1 MVISKIF
8 LMTSCPTTWSNII
21 RIQEKST
28 CPDLREIQM
37 QSPKKNL
44 QETYSASNSRAE
56 QTCAEDLLLREKKDA
71 KSKGAGEASKHQNI
85 LKHFIFFLSTAGD
98 WRNCAHRG
106 CCWWLLLLQEV
117 SWSFSNCVGSLKRL
131 RKDFDFTEADVQEG
145 RRPCA
150 WAHWG
155 WFTQWLEGGWGQ
167 GQLEVGQL
175 RGLRVSPKM
184 RP

>member
-37 QSPKKNL
+37 KNL
-44 QETYSASNSRAE
+44 QETYFASNSCAE
-56 QTCAEDLLLREKKDA
+56 QTCAQDLLPREKKDA
-71 KSKGAGEASKHQNI
+71 KSKGAGEASKHQKI
-85 LKHFIFFLSTAGD
+85 LKYFILFLPTAGD
-98 WRNCAHRG
+98 WRNCAYRG

-131 RKDFDFTEADVQEG
+131 WKDFDFTEADVQEG
-145 RRPCA
+145 CRPCA

-175 RGLRVSPKM
+175 RGLRRVSPKM

>member
-1 MVISKIF
+1 MCLPYNQIWLGSKRNPIVQV
-8 LMTSCPTTWSNII
+8 W
-21 RIQEKST
+21 EKST
-28 CPDLREIQM
+28 RKVLRKICKRLILLATIALCRRTLKSSCQERKKM
-37 QSPKKNL
+37 PSP
-44 QETYSASNSRAE
+44 RE
-56 QTCAEDLLLREKKDA
+56 QV
-71 KSKGAGEASKHQNI
+71 KHQSIKISWN
-85 LKHFIFFLSTAGD
+85 IFFLSTAGD
-98 WRNCAHRG
+98 WRNCSHRG

-131 RKDFDFTEADVQEG
+131 WKDFDFTEADVQEG
-145 RRPCA
+145 CRPCA

-175 RGLRVSPKM
+175 RGLRRVSPKM

>member
-1 MVISKIF
+1 
-8 LMTSCPTTWSNII
+8 MTSCPTTYSNII
-21 RIQEKST
+21 QSERNPLVQTWEKSR
-28 CPDLREIQM
+28 CVVVRKICKRL
-37 QSPKKNL
+37 
-44 QETYSASNSRAE
+44 YSASNSCAE
-56 QTCAEDLLLREKKDA
+56 QTCGQELLLKEKKMP
-71 KSKGAGEASKHQNI
+71 SPREQVKHQKI
-85 LKHFIFFLSTAGD
+85 LKYFILFLSTAGD

-117 SWSFSNCVGSLKRL
+117 SWCFSNCVGSLKSL
-131 RKDFDFTEADVQEG
+131 GKDFDFTEADVQEG

-175 RGLRVSPKM
+175 RGWQFQGWRLQGQIEILI
-184 RP
+184 